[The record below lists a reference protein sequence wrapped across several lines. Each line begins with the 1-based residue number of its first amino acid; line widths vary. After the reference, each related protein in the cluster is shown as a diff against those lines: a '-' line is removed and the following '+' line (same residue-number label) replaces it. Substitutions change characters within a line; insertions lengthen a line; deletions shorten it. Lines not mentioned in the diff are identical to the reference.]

1 MLHDQKYSY
10 SNRPAALFIGMRLG
24 NLKRMHIKTCCNAIN
39 TVTLEDVS
47 AKKEETIMNLT
58 GMTFFP
64 GRSLGDGRGSSNH
77 LLRQGCEP
85 SIHVNGS

>member
-24 NLKRMHIKTCCNAIN
+24 NLKRMHIKTCCNVIN

-47 AKKEETIMNLT
+47 AKKEETITNLT

-64 GRSLGDGRGSSNH
+64 RRSLGGGRGSPNH
-77 LLRQGCEP
+77 LMRQGCEP
-85 SIHVNGS
+85 FRCM